1 MRRLGAILMIF
12 GVNIAVGSLV
22 AAFWRASVDC
32 ALEAVDGACEGGVA
46 TFFVRLML
54 SGVGLVYWLVVVL
67 GLLLFWGGRKLR
79 LEGR

>member
-32 ALEAVDGACEGGVA
+32 ALEAVDGACEGGV
-46 TFFVRLML
+46 TGFFIRLML
-54 SGVGLVYWLVVVL
+54 SGVGLIYWLVVAL
-67 GLLLFWGGRKLR
+67 GVLLFWGGKQIRS
-79 LEGR
+79 G